1 MGASYTAA
9 EAKALRR
16 EVYRLALALAQ
27 SIDGQPDKA
36 QSHAVAELV
45 KAWDCA
51 AERERIAMNRPL
63 PGVRV
68 PSKVSKRAYRHLNRA
83 LAARMQL
90 LELVEPGAAE
100 SAPTPSA
107 LPAAPAPEPE
117 SEPGSPAA
125 PGA

>member
-1 MGASYTAA
+1 MATSFTAA

-27 SIDGQPDKA
+27 SIDGKPDKVQA
-36 QSHAVAELV
+36 HTVAELI

-51 AERERIAMNRPL
+51 AERERIAMGRPL
-63 PGVRV
+63 PGVKV

-83 LAARMQL
+83 LSARMQL
-90 LELVEPGAAE
+90 LELGERGAA
-100 SAPTPSA
+100 PSS
-107 LPAAPAPEPE
+107 APAPLPE
-117 SEPGSPAA
+117 LTAPSSESRAPAA